1 MNMMPIWNVKLNLWP
16 LSYVQYNVYM
26 ITIVLMSIYILW
38 YQKKAEFYPPH
49 WDQLY
54 RGFSFSCFW
63 MVLVSAVLVSI
74 SLCSST
80 LYPKPEKCTWN
91 TVVFIQMKTNTL
103 MAHKSRRCLHIFLCV
118 SILQISH
125 LFCFTWYS
133 FDCFSFYATIMCEL
147 PKNALYTVCR
157 YAPLL
162 FFCIFEFGQ

>member
-1 MNMMPIWNVKLNLWP
+1 MTFVVCTVQCIHDYNSPHEHLHTLIPKKGRILSSSLGSALSRVFFFLFLN
-16 LSYVQYNVYM
+16 
-26 ITIVLMSIYILW
+26 
-38 YQKKAEFYPPH
+38 
-49 WDQLY
+49 
-54 RGFSFSCFW
+54 GFSICSASEHLI
-63 MVLVSAVLVSI
+63 MLQYSVSKARKMHLEY
-74 SLCSST
+74 SSV
-80 LYPKPEKCTWN
+80 YINSNEK
-91 TVVFIQMKTNTL
+91 NTL